1 MVDYCGEEVGE
12 EGRISGG
19 WARMFLGSVREC
31 SLVAAA
37 VAAVAAVGAAV
48 DSVQVLGAEEAEVDH

>member
-37 VAAVAAVGAAV
+37 VAAVGAAV

>member
-37 VAAVAAVGAAV
+37 VAAVAAAV

>member
-1 MVDYCGEEVGE
+1 MVDCCGEEVGE

-37 VAAVAAVGAAV
+37 VGAAV